1 MKAKSI
7 LTILMTL
14 VFSATLYG
22 QVTLIGDSWTGY
34 DYSGTKVVG
43 GMAKYFETVYG
54 KQGAGLPA
62 IYRRELSKAITSD
75 NDTIVLIGGLNSWGM
90 KDEYLRDWYIK
101 FGQTAKDS
109 GKVLYICEYPSNLKI
124 SGGAKTIKKI
134 NRAINDGAYLS
145 GSYKVIKCKPDKYP
159 RKFISG
165 FHLTNNG
172 YKLFSDNVKLRIA
185 EDRYN
190 AETELNAQ
198 FSGYISQINSK
209 NVKWLKYPLQASGNY
224 QSLISASISSSTI

>member
-62 IYRRELSKAITSD
+62 IYKRELSKAINSD
-75 NDTIVLIGGLNSWGM
+75 NGTIVLIGGLNSWGM
-90 KDEYLRDWYIK
+90 KDDDLRGWYIK

-124 SGGAKTIKKI
+124 SGGAATIKKI

-145 GSYKVIKCKPDKYP
+145 GSYKVIKCEPDKYP

-165 FHLTNNG
+165 FHLTQDG
-172 YKLFSDNVKLRIA
+172 YKFFSENIKLRIA
-185 EDRYN
+185 ED
-190 AETELNAQ
+190 
-198 FSGYISQINSK
+198 K
-209 NVKWLKYPLQASGNY
+209 
-224 QSLISASISSSTI
+224 